1 MYLHM
6 YRSNSRIEQNVDCV
20 LQLNDPFCK
29 PLPTFTPRFGTGQNE
44 DDLSKPHNPCTEPLP
59 TLKPRPETIQREPR
73 SGIIRKDVAHCW
85 EQIMTRNAKEL
96 DHLPVPPKNFVTRE
110 RKAMEARRKKKSDPR
125 RYEVNLSH
133 LLQEE
138 RPHKLPSERW
148 EECWR
153 WILQPMSERQPE
165 PNPGVPTVTV
175 TDPDGKTWW
184 LKDPNTY
191 ITIMQEATISARV
204 IKEHRGHGNRDHCAA
219 FQEAYRKG
227 LHNKPKGMR
236 PEVLY
241 CGDCWIKQAKVEA
254 EEACIV
260 DNEAH
265 IVTDLERAAIKD
277 HDAINECVLDVGGLE
292 RS

>member
-6 YRSNSRIEQNVDCV
+6 YRSEYRIEQNVDCV

-29 PLPTFTPRFGTGQNE
+29 PLPTFTPRFGTGQN
-44 DDLSKPHNPCTEPLP
+44 DDDQSQLKGPCTEPLP
-59 TLKPRPETIQREPR
+59 APRLRPETKQRKPR
-73 SGIIRKDVAHCW
+73 SWIRRKHVSRYW

-96 DHLPVPPKNFVTRE
+96 DHLPVPPKDFVTRE
-110 RKAMEARRKKKSDPR
+110 RKAMEARRKKRSDPN

-133 LLQEE
+133 LLREE
-138 RPHKLPSERW
+138 GPHELPSERW

-165 PNPGVPTVTV
+165 PKPGVPTVTV

-191 ITIMQEATISARV
+191 ITIKQEATISACV
-204 IKEHRGHGNRDHCAA
+204 IKEHRGRDTKAHCAA

-241 CGDCWIKQAKVEA
+241 CEDCWTKQTKIEA

-260 DNEAH
+260 GKEAH
-265 IVTDLERAAIKD
+265 IVKELERAIIKD
-277 HDAINECVLDVGGLE
+277 YDAINGCVLDVGGLA